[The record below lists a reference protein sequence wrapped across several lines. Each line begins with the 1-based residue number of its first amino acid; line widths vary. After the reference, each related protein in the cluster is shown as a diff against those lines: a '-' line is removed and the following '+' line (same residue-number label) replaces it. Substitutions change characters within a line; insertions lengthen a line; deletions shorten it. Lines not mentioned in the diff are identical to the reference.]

1 MATFKMRNRPKKPV
15 EPRAISEEIGDCTL
29 FTELKEKVDK
39 FVEKHQISI
48 DKVEVVVGD
57 SWKDDYYSTICL
69 ESPGKTHSLYN
80 REILVYQAELKEYN
94 KWRQDNRVEIE
105 KEKLR
110 LKAEIK
116 QRKLEMSVGKAKKNL
131 EEAERKLC
139 NSK

>member
-1 MATFKMRNRPKKPV
+1 MVTFEMKHRPKKPV

-39 FVEKHQISI
+39 FVEKNGLPSI
-48 DKVEVVVGD
+48 DKVEVVIGD
-57 SWKDDYYSTICL
+57 SWTDDYAVTICL
-69 ESPGKTHSLYN
+69 ESPGKTLGD
-80 REILVYQAELKEYN
+80 YQQELIIYKDELAEYN
-94 KWRQDNRVEIE
+94 GWRQDNRVEIE

-116 QRKLEMSVGKAKKNL
+116 QRKLEMAVGKAKKNL

-139 NSK
+139 SK